1 MRVTLSKAV
10 RLPGQPLRPRGY
22 VLEVDEAR
30 AEELDELGLV
40 LHAQTVE
47 HPAVVELGEDRAAE
61 VPAQSESDAPRPAKS
76 DPVAK
81 WQDYARSLG
90 IDPKGMTKQEL
101 IAKFS

>member
-40 LHAQTVE
+40 LHAQAVDPRQLLSLARIVPQRCLRSQSPMPRGLRSRILLLNGRTT
-47 HPAVVELGEDRAAE
+47 PAPWGLTRRA
-61 VPAQSESDAPRPAKS
+61 
-76 DPVAK
+76 
-81 WQDYARSLG
+81 
-90 IDPKGMTKQEL
+90 
-101 IAKFS
+101 